1 MAAALRANE
10 ENVMKTVIAIHAGQ
24 PGSIGGGKKM
34 HRENYEMDKDRIRAL
49 ADQLTDLVE
58 ELDEIKEDL
67 QDIEAR
73 LDESADIEEDAA
85 DESRTDAMQDICAAV
100 ESAYQELNEALDGLA
115 DFCE

>member
-1 MAAALRANE
+1 
-10 ENVMKTVIAIHAGQ
+10 
-24 PGSIGGGKKM
+24 
-34 HRENYEMDKDRIRAL
+34 MDKDRIHAL

-73 LDESADIEEDAA
+73 LDESADIEEDAE
-85 DESRTDAMQDICAAV
+85 DESRLDRMQDICAAV